1 MPGQLMLVGHCD
13 THQPLTSSRDE
24 SPQSC
29 PALVLPSRVRK
40 SRQAACTALAT
51 SLLVLTTYQRKPWA
65 CTSAPALLLLL
76 SGTPPGVPSFI
87 LASELLRLVGREA
100 HPTSPLVLAC
110 QSPRSVLA
118 PLPESYP
125 LGSIDTESLCER
137 NTESIY
143 AVVN

>member
-1 MPGQLMLVGHCD
+1 M
-13 THQPLTSSRDE
+13 
-24 SPQSC
+24 
-29 PALVLPSRVRK
+29 RK
-40 SRQAACTALAT
+40 SRQAACAALAT
-51 SLLVLTTYQRKPWA
+51 SLLVLATYQRKPGA

-110 QSPRSVLA
+110 QSPRSVLVS
-118 PLPESYP
+118 LPESYP

-137 NTESIY
+137 NTEACS
-143 AVVN
+143 

>member
-1 MPGQLMLVGHCD
+1 MRSPGD
-13 THQPLTSSRDE
+13 I
-24 SPQSC
+24 
-29 PALVLPSRVRK
+29 
-40 SRQAACTALAT
+40 AACPGDVSAQAVGVHFGT
-51 SLLVLTTYQRKPWA
+51 
-65 CTSAPALLLLL
+65 CTVIVIVR
-76 SGTPPGVPSFI
+76 GPPLGSPLFI
-87 LASELLRLVGREA
+87 SASELLRLVGWEA

>member
-1 MPGQLMLVGHCD
+1 MGSREKEQAGGVRSPGD
-13 THQPLTSSRDE
+13 I
-24 SPQSC
+24 
-29 PALVLPSRVRK
+29 
-40 SRQAACTALAT
+40 AACPDDVSAQAVGVHFGT
-51 SLLVLTTYQRKPWA
+51 
-65 CTSAPALLLLL
+65 CTVIVIVR
-76 SGTPPGVPSFI
+76 GPPGVPSFI
-87 LASELLRLVGREA
+87 LASELLRLDGREA

>member
-1 MPGQLMLVGHCD
+1 MGSREKEQAGGMRSPGD
-13 THQPLTSSRDE
+13 I
-24 SPQSC
+24 
-29 PALVLPSRVRK
+29 
-40 SRQAACTALAT
+40 AACPGDVSAQAVGVHFGT
-51 SLLVLTTYQRKPWA
+51 
-65 CTSAPALLLLL
+65 CTVIVIVRD
-76 SGTPPGVPSFI
+76 PPGVPSFI